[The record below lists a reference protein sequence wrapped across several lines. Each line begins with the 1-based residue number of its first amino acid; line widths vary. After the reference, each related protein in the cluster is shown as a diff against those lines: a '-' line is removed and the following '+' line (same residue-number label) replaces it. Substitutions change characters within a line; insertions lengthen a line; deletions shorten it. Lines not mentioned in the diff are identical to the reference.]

1 MATKKKEVYKLYILY
16 KGNKRYTYERSYPLK
31 SMCEIK
37 GTRIMT
43 DPYLKH
49 VVKGYKVTDKNG
61 KTVAKNY

>member
-16 KGNKRYTYERSYPLK
+16 KGNKRYMYERSYPLK
-31 SMCEIK
+31 SMCEIE

-43 DPYLKH
+43 DLYLKH